1 MPAEPAAGLMPSRP
15 QDLLNQLY
23 ENTPVKQQQ
32 EQQRMQE
39 AAAQPAAGGFDL
51 LGGDDGAM
59 GGAGFGGVQMAAEAP
74 KDDLWGNNLVN
85 IDNIEDENTNKSNQ
99 AAMSAF
105 PGVPMS

>member
-32 EQQRMQE
+32 EQQLKMQE
-39 AAAQPAAGGFDL
+39 AQPVGGGFDL

-59 GGAGFGGVQMAAEAP
+59 GGGAGFGVQIAAEAP